1 VRATSFFRGS
11 SGGCLQQNA
20 AGQSPIA
27 CELRLTRTVS
37 LRCDRLPALRPSPAA
52 SNREGT
58 CATEDPGTQEED
70 EALEG
75 TQEGEEALEG
85 TQEEEE
91 ALEGTQE
98 EEEALEGTQE
108 EEEALEGKTCT
119 ATSRRMMRPPSPPC
133 GMPPPAAASSLRT
146 CVLRTSLSSGS
157 TRFPPECSLMTAA
170 RARCSLAMAS

>member
-1 VRATSFFRGS
+1 MRATSFFRGS

-98 EEEALEGTQE
+98 EEEALEG
-108 EEEALEGKTCT
+108 KTCT
-119 ATSRRMMRPPSPPC
+119 ATSRRMMRPPSPPAAC
-133 GMPPPAAASSLRT
+133 PLPQPLRRSAPAS
-146 CVLRTSLSSGS
+146 
-157 TRFPPECSLMTAA
+157 
-170 RARCSLAMAS
+170 